1 MHSVAHGEEPLMYLR
16 LKAKA
21 VTSSRGEIGIISGQ
35 GCPLVRERL
44 QIHTLLV
51 VGEIG
56 YLLCDGLH
64 VNLLVLRSVSLVYR
78 GGIPLKYINWQGIT
92 GRAFCLTNR

>member
-1 MHSVAHGEEPLMYLR
+1 MYLR

-21 VTSSRGEIGIISGQ
+21 ITSSRGEIGIIPGQ

-44 QIHTLLV
+44 QIHALLV

-56 YLLCDGLH
+56 HLLCDGLH

-78 GGIPLKYINWQGIT
+78 SGIPLNDVDWQAIT